1 MPERSIAI
9 GLREEITNLDPRF
22 ALMLLA
28 SKALPALAGNRLRT
42 ALLRAGGLSIGRGT
56 TIGGQLQI
64 LGTGRAVRRV
74 LIGSDCWVN
83 TSCVFDA
90 SARISIGDRVG
101 MGQEVMLLT
110 NTHEMSD
117 PRRRAGALRSLPID
131 IADGVWLGA
140 RCVILPGV
148 TVGAGAVVAAGA
160 VVSKDV
166 PRNTLVAGVPAR
178 VVRALFAEDGG
189 TAGS

>member
-1 MPERSIAI
+1 MSERSIAL
-9 GLREEITNLDPRF
+9 GLRDEITNLDPRF
-22 ALMLLA
+22 AVMRLA

-56 TIGGQLQI
+56 TIGGQLQV
-64 LGTGRAVRRV
+64 LGTGRAVGRIF
-74 LIGSDCWVN
+74 IGSDCWVN

-110 NTHEMSD
+110 NTHEMND
-117 PRRRAGALRSLPID
+117 PRRRAGSLRSLPID
-131 IADGVWLGA
+131 IGDGVWLGA

-166 PRNTLVAGVPAR
+166 PPDTLVAGVPAR
-178 VVRALFAEDGG
+178 VVRALSAEDGG